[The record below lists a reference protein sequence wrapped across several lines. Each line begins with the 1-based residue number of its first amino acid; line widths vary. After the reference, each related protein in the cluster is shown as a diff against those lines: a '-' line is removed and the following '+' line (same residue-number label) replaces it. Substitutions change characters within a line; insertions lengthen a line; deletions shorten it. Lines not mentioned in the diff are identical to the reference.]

1 MNTIN
6 GIEVNLSI
14 HFSPKIKDNG
24 TKKGTKFWNNAW
36 SSYTNV
42 ISDPTVSWGNL

>member
-1 MNTIN
+1 MNKII

-14 HFSPKIKDNG
+14 HFSLKIKDNG

-42 ISDPTVSWGNL
+42 ISDATVSWGYL